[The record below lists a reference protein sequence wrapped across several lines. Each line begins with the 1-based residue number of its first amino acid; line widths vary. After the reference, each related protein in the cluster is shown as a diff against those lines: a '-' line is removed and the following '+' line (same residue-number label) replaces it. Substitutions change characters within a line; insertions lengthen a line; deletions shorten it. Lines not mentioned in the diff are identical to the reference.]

1 MIILPNDFNK
11 YVNKNIDKIIL
22 GLIEEGEMIMN
33 DKEKKDKNDVR
44 MIIED
49 IREWYIIRGNESTLD
64 RKLDKR
70 YFNLTVRYVDGVEI

>member
-22 GLIEEGEMIMN
+22 GLIKEGEMIMN